1 VVAGPAE
8 AGALGFARFDGDG
21 RLAAVGGDR
30 VTMRIAVAAVAD
42 FARIVAGQTAVLGSR
57 NSEQNVGPSTWSAS
71 AARISLVGSAI
82 RATIEAH
89 EHAQQ
94 AIIGEH
100 VRSDLSSRNAAA

>member
-1 VVAGPAE
+1 
-8 AGALGFARFDGDG
+8 
-21 RLAAVGGDR
+21 
-30 VTMRIAVAAVAD
+30 
-42 FARIVAGQTAVLGSR
+42 VAGQTAVLGSR

-94 AIIGEH
+94 VIIGEH
-100 VRSDLSSRNAAA
+100 VRPDQPERRGVAGRRRGVRATRRGHSQNADASPVVL